1 MILPEFPAYS
11 RVWIFG
17 SQRILSRAEQ
27 LTLSHQM
34 EEFVGG
40 WQAHG
45 NTLTAGFELL
55 YGCLLLLAVDE
66 KQELPSGCSI
76 DKIFNVLRLQNE
88 LFGVDFFQRKLV
100 WVCKDNV
107 VQVLTEI
114 QATEHYQNKKLLP
127 DNLVINTA
135 ILNLG
140 EARIN
145 LLHKFSHNWLG
156 KKLAFKK

>member
-11 RVWIFG
+11 RIWLFG
-17 SQRILSRAEQ
+17 SQRILSKAEQ
-27 LTLSHQM
+27 LTLIHQM
-34 EEFVGG
+34 EGFVGG

-45 NTLTAGFELL
+45 NNLTAGFELL
-55 YGCLLLLAVDE
+55 YGCMLLLAVDE
-66 KQELPSGCSI
+66 RQEAPSGCSI
-76 DKIFNVLRLQNE
+76 DKIFNVLHMQNE
-88 LFGVDFFQRKLV
+88 HYGLDFLQRKLV
-100 WVCKDNV
+100 WVCKDNS
-107 VQVLTEI
+107 VQVLTEN

-145 LLHKFSHNWLG
+145 LLHEFSHNWLG
-156 KKLAFKK
+156 KKLSFEK